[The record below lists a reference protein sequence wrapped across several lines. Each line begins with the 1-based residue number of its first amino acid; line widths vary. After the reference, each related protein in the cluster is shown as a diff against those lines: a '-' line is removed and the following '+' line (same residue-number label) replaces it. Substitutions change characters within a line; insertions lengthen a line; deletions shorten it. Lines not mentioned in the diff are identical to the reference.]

1 MNMRGA
7 LVYVKNSLK
16 PYLYQRRGPLFLA
29 FFLFSAFNLYF
40 FFFIQKQQVGYL
52 LYLDLLLF
60 IPFFIGM
67 SADFARFQ
75 KREKEKQKLLVQSE
89 LICRLS
95 IAFENKE
102 IAEHDVELLSE
113 QLRLRGE
120 ENQDLQDFAARWC
133 HELKLPLSAVLLMNE
148 RISDP
153 TLRRAMREPLEKINQ
168 QLNTMLLGCRLQ
180 SPLLDLQIKEVNL
193 FEEVKAS
200 VRNNQFFLIQQGFEL
215 ILEVEPLCIHTDPQW
230 LVYALDQIIQNA
242 VKYGKKE
249 KSKEEAA
256 EAIGGEKKK
265 RLEAAHSV
273 LKFWTEKEKES
284 VILHIKD
291 YGQGIHP
298 QDIGRI
304 FEKGYTGKNFHN
316 GKYKSTG
323 MGLYMAKTIMERM
336 GHRIKAESI
345 YGEYS
350 RFSVIFRENS
360 YFLNG

>member
-7 LVYVKNSLK
+7 SMYVKSSLK
-16 PYLYQRRGPLFLA
+16 PYFHQRRGLF
-29 FFLFSAFNLYF
+29 FSIMFLFSAFNLYF
-40 FFFIQKQQVGYL
+40 FFFIQKQEVGYL

-60 IPFFIGM
+60 IPFLIGIA
-67 SADFARFQ
+67 ADFARFY
-75 KREKEKQKLLVQSE
+75 KREKEKQKLLAQSE
-89 LICRLS
+89 MICRLP

-113 QLRLRGE
+113 QLRLRGK

-153 TLRRAMREPLEKINQ
+153 VLRRAMREPLEKINQ

-193 FEEVKAS
+193 LDAVKTS
-200 VRNNQFFLIQQGFEL
+200 VRNNRFFLIQQGFEL
-215 ILEVEPLCIHTDPQW
+215 ILEVEPLYIHTDPQW
-230 LVYALDQIIQNA
+230 LVYALDQMIQNA

-256 EAIGGEKKK
+256 QGLGGEYKG
-265 RLEAAHSV
+265 RDQEVYPV